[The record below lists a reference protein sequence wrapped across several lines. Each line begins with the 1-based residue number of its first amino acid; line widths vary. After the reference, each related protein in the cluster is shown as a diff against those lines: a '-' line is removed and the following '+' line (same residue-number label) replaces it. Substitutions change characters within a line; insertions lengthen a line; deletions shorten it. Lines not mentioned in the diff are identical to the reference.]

1 MMKNI
6 IIKKIIII
14 IVVVVVNL
22 IDCFNVT
29 CNTLMPVIIAMHNK
43 IM

>member
-29 CNTLMPVIIAMHNK
+29 CNTLMPVIAMHNK